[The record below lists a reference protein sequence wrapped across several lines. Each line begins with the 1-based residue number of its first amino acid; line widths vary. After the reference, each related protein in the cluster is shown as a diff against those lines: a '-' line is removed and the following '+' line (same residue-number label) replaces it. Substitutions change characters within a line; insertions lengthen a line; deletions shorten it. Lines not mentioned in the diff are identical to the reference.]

1 MAHQGLAGAVAAGKH
16 YLKEDKNR
24 DQVNKYYSFN
34 LIISSPSLFHNRDIL
49 PPEALMSGG
58 QAAFTHDDVEERH
71 EGDHDLQH
79 AGDEG
84 DGVEAVVVDQQP
96 GHGPG
101 GEPARSRQG

>member
-16 YLKEDKNR
+16 YLKKDKNR

-71 EGDHDLQH
+71 DGNDDLEH
-79 AGDEG
+79 EGDEG
-84 DGVEAVVVDQQP
+84 DRVKAVVVHQQP
-96 GHGPG
+96 RHCSGS
-101 GEPARSRQG
+101 EPPCS